1 MTPFDSLVRLVD
13 AKTDEF
19 VALSDRIWDNPEI
32 RYQEH
37 GAAAEHIATLEHQGF
52 RVTRDIAGIPTAF
65 MGEAG
70 SGGPVVAILGEF
82 DALAGLS
89 QESGVAEPRP
99 VVQNGHGH
107 GCGHNLLGSAAL
119 LAATAVK
126 DHLEATGQPGTV
138 RYYGCPAEEGGSGK
152 TFMARVG
159 AFEDIDIALSWHPWP
174 FNGIMCVRSLANVQ
188 AFFRFK
194 GRASHAA
201 ACPELGRGALDAVEL
216 MSVGVQYM
224 REHMP
229 SEARVHSAITN
240 TGGISPNVVQAD
252 AEVLYLVRSPEIDD
266 VWTLFERVKRIAEG
280 AALMTETEV
289 EVEIDRACSNLLPN
303 TALESA
309 MHANMLRLGPPP
321 FDTKDFEFAR
331 KIQGTLG
338 AEDIAFPYKTYGIPR
353 TDPKP
358 LHDVI
363 GDYTGEPW
371 FLAGSTDVGD
381 VSWLAPTA
389 QCLTACHAIG
399 TPGHSW
405 QLVAQGKM
413 PLAHKGMILAAKT
426 LATTAMDV
434 LGDPDLVRRAQAEHA
449 ERTTGRPYRCPIPET
464 VVPPCHRDKAA

>member
-1 MTPFDSLVRLVD
+1 MSTFNSLVGLVD
-13 AKTDEF
+13 AKTPEF
-19 VALSDRIWDNPEI
+19 LALSDRIWDNPEI

-37 GAAAEHIATLEHQGF
+37 GATAEHIAMLEKQGF

-65 MGEAG
+65 IGEAG
-70 SGGPVVAILGEF
+70 SGGPVIAILGEF

-99 VVQNGHGH
+99 LVRNGNGH
-107 GCGHNLLGSAAL
+107 GCGHNLLGTAAL

-152 TFMARVG
+152 TFMARAG
-159 AFEDIDIALSWHPWP
+159 AFEDIDVALSWHPWP
-174 FNGIMCVRSLANVQ
+174 FNGIMNIISLANVQ
-188 AFFRFK
+188 VFFRFK

-201 ACPELGRGALDAVEL
+201 SSPELGRGALDAVEL

-252 AEVLYLVRSPEIDD
+252 AEVLYLIRSPEIDD
-266 VWTLFERVKRIAEG
+266 VWTLYERVKKIAEG
-280 AALMTETEV
+280 AALMTETSV
-289 EVEIDRACSNLLPN
+289 EWEIDRACSNIMPN

-321 FDTKDFEFAR
+321 FDAADYEFAG
-331 KIQGTLG
+331 KIQATLS
-338 AEDIAFPYKTYGIPR
+338 AEDIAFPYRSYNIPQ
-353 TDPKP
+353 TDTKP
-358 LHDVI
+358 LHDGI
-363 GDYTGEPW
+363 CEYTGEPW
-371 FLAGSTDVGD
+371 FLPGSTDVGD

-389 QCLTACHAIG
+389 QCVTACHAIG

-413 PLAHKGMILAAKT
+413 PLAHKGLVLAAKT

-434 LGDPDLVRRAQAEHA
+434 IAKPELLRQAKSEHA
-449 ERTTGRPYRCPIPET
+449 RRLSGNPYRCPIPDE
-464 VVPPCHRDKAA
+464 VVPPCHRAAA